1 MKRVP
6 YLRITTVPMSLSYL
20 LEGQPQF
27 LKENNFKV
35 HLASSG
41 SCPPD
46 LSEFTFHSIPLSRTI
61 SPIKDIISIWRL
73 KSVLKKNKIEI
84 IHSHTPKA
92 GLIAMISGALARTP
106 IRLHTVAGLPQ
117 DHATRLTSLVLNVT
131 EFITYLFSHK
141 VYFNS
146 ITQMESQKT
155 KFKLFENKFAVIH
168 NGTSNGIDLSRF
180 TRTANKSDLRIKLH
194 LSRDLFYWIFIGRI
208 HRHKGVIEL
217 IEAFNTFDKLNA
229 GKSQLLIVGGLDDAR
244 TDLNYEWIQ
253 KIESENPTIKFL
265 GFQSNVEEWLGASDT
280 LVFPSYREGFPNV
293 PLQAAVLGIPVLASE
308 INGCNEIVSHEK
320 NGFLFPTQD
329 SNSILTAMQRV
340 YEDPSLRK
348 NMSDWSKANIPQKYD
363 RTMFHEKLLAEYVR
377 MHRDKIR
384 DSSL

>member
-1 MKRVP
+1 MKRAT
-6 YLRITTVPMSLSYL
+6 YLRITTVPESLSYL

-27 LKENNFKV
+27 LKKNGFEV
-35 HLASSG
+35 LLASSG
-41 SCPPD
+41 NRPSE

-61 SPIKDIISIWRL
+61 SPIKDIKSIWEL
-73 KSVLKKNKIEI
+73 KSVLKKNKIDI

-92 GLIAMISGALARTP
+92 GLIAMISGALVRTP

-117 DHATRLTSLVLNVT
+117 DHAKRLTSIILNVT

-146 ITQMESQKT
+146 MTQMESQKI
-155 KFKLFENKFAVIH
+155 KFKRFENKFAVIH

-180 TRTANKSDLRIKLH
+180 NLTANKSDLRTKLH
-194 LSRDLFYWIFIGRI
+194 LSTDVFYWIFIGRI

-217 IEAFNTFDKLNA
+217 IEAFNTFDRLNR

-244 TDLNYEWIQ
+244 TDLNYEWI
-253 KIESENPTIKFL
+253 KKTASENPNIKFL
-265 GFQSNVEEWLGASDT
+265 GFQSNVEEWLVAADT

-293 PLQAAVLGIPVLASE
+293 PLQAAVLGIPVLASD

-329 SNSILTAMQRV
+329 SNSILSAMQRV
-340 YEDPSLRK
+340 FIDPSLRK

-363 RTMFHEKLLAEYVR
+363 RTVFHKKLLLEYL
-377 MHRDKIR
+377 
-384 DSSL
+384 SLLPSKRKK

>member
-1 MKRVP
+1 MKRAT

-27 LKENNFKV
+27 LKENNFEV

-61 SPIKDIISIWRL
+61 SPIKDIKSIWKL
-73 KSVLKKNKIEI
+73 KSVLKKNKIDI

-92 GLIAMISGALARTP
+92 GLIAMISGALVRTP

-117 DHATRLTSLVLNVT
+117 DHASKLTSIILNIS

-146 ITQMESQKT
+146 ITQKESQKT
-155 KFKLFENKFAVIH
+155 KFKRFENKFAIIH

-180 TRTANKSDLRIKLH
+180 TRTTNKSELRIKLH
-194 LSRDLFYWIFIGRI
+194 LSSDVFYWIFIGRI

-217 IEAFNTFDKLNA
+217 IEAFNTFDKLNPN
-229 GKSQLLIVGGLDDAR
+229 KSQLLMIGGLDDAR
-244 TDLNYEWIQ
+244 TDLNYEWVQ
-253 KIESENPTIKFL
+253 KIKSQNPNIKFL

-293 PLQAAVLGIPVLASE
+293 PLQAAVLGIPVLASD
-308 INGCNEIVSHEK
+308 INGCNEIVSHRK

-329 SNSILTAMQRV
+329 PNSILTAMQRV
-340 YEDPSLRK
+340 YADPSLRK
-348 NMSDWSKANIPQKYD
+348 KMSDWSKANIPEKYD
-363 RTMFHEKLLAEYVR
+363 RTVFHDKLLLEYV
-377 MHRDKIR
+377 
-384 DSSL
+384 SLLPSKSKE

>member
-1 MKRVP
+1 
-6 YLRITTVPMSLSYL
+6 MSLSYL

-27 LKENNFKV
+27 LKENNFEV

-46 LSEFTFHSIPLSRTI
+46 LSEFTFHTVPLSRSI

-73 KSVLKKNKIEI
+73 QSVLKKNKIEI

-92 GLIAMISGALARTP
+92 GLIAMISAAFARTTV
-106 IRLHTVAGLPQ
+106 RLHTVAGLPQ
-117 DHATRLTSLVLNVT
+117 DHAGKLTTIILNVT
-131 EFITYLFSHK
+131 EFTTYLFSHK

-146 ITQMESQKT
+146 ITQMESQRA
-155 KFKLFENKFAVIH
+155 KFKRFADKFAVIH

-180 TRTANKSDLRIKLH
+180 TRTSSKSELRAKLN
-194 LSRDLFYWIFIGRI
+194 LSRDVFYWIFIGRI

-217 IEAFNTFDKLNA
+217 IEAFKIFDKLNTN
-229 GKSQLLIVGGLDDAR
+229 KSQLLIVGGLDDAR
-244 TDLNYEWIQ
+244 TDLNYEWT
-253 KIESENPTIKFL
+253 KKTESENPNIKFL
-265 GFQSNVEEWLGASDT
+265 GFQSNVEEWLRASDT

-293 PLQAAVLGIPVLASE
+293 PLQAAVLGIPVLASD

-320 NGFLFPTQD
+320 NGMLFPTQD

-340 YEDPSLRK
+340 FEDPSLRK
-348 NMSDWSKANIPQKYD
+348 NMSDWSKSNIPQKYD
-363 RTMFHEKLLAEYVR
+363 RTAFHEKLLAEYIS
-377 MHRDKIR
+377 MHRSKLR
-384 DSSL
+384 NSSF

>member
-1 MKRVP
+1 MKKAT
-6 YLRITTVPMSLSYL
+6 YLRITTIPMSLSYL

-27 LKENNFKV
+27 LKENNFEV

-41 SCPPD
+41 KCPPD

-61 SPIKDIISIWRL
+61 SPIKDIKSIWRL
-73 KSVLKKNKIEI
+73 MSVLKKNKIEI

-92 GLIAMISGALARTP
+92 GLIAMISAAVARTP

-117 DHATRLTSLVLNVT
+117 DHAARLTSIILNLT

-146 ITQMESQKT
+146 MTQMESQKT
-155 KFKLFENKFAVIH
+155 KFKRFENKFAVIH

-180 TRTANKSDLRIKLH
+180 TKVADKSALRTKLK
-194 LSRDLFYWIFIGRI
+194 LSSGIFYWIFIGRI

-217 IEAFNTFDKLNA
+217 IEAFNTFDKLNPN
-229 GKSQLLIVGGLDDAR
+229 KSQLLMIGGLDDAR

-253 KIESENPTIKFL
+253 RIASENSNIKFL

-293 PLQAAVLGIPVLASE
+293 PLQAAVLGIPVLASD

-329 SNSILTAMQRV
+329 SNSILIAMQRV
-340 YEDPSLRK
+340 FEDASLRK

-363 RTMFHEKLLAEYVR
+363 RTVFHEKLLAEYIS
-377 MHRDKIR
+377 MHRSRLR
-384 DSSL
+384 DSSF